1 MGLLR
6 LAVRRLV
13 AQRSLTAMMI
23 VAFGF
28 TGGVLV
34 SGPVYA
40 AGAEQAVVF
49 GYLDRANPLA
59 KDVIVTTLTPPGFD
73 IERAGQGLR
82 GALRPFPVA
91 RVVFQEASNPVR
103 VAVAGG
109 STLASVA
116 YRDGVFDQVA
126 VVQGHVPG
134 ADDEVLL
141 PEVTASTLLVGPGSL
156 LRLTSSSLTTVRVA
170 GIYSSAAGTD
180 PLVFGPDRL
189 LESPGVGATISLP
202 ILASKTGFTAITR
215 AFGQRNGIHAEWDAE
230 PDLRG
235 ATLEDLRRLAGEV
248 RGLPPAIRTAVDGAS
263 VSADLGS
270 LVPGAEDAV
279 TDSLAPMYLVAVEV
293 AMVGLCVLMGVGSL
307 KLARQSFE
315 LAVLKTRGA
324 RTRLLLAVGSA
335 EALMSAALGFP
346 LALAVG
352 LGLAVLARAA
362 HGPGSPGAPFR
373 IAPDQR
379 AALVGLAGVGI
390 GAIALV
396 LMSLPHLRRSVL
408 QERREASRER
418 RPPWIRLPYEVV
430 PLALGTIALIEL
442 RRRGIQPSEGRLDP
456 LVLVGPTM
464 LILGG
469 GLLAV
474 RVLFWGFRKTEP
486 LADRL
491 RSPSSYLAVHHLPRA
506 SANMSLTLLLVLS
519 TGLFAF
525 SSSLRTTVLR
535 GNENVARGQVGADW
549 NLLVGTP
556 TQGGAVAP
564 ALRPGATLVFHG
576 SIATSSDPRLAEG
589 TMIGL
594 DPPGYTSAGWWRE
607 EDADAPLPTL
617 LSRLT
622 PAPIGLALPAGTT
635 SVQLRTTPRVP
646 EGVRPVASLEDAR
659 GRVWAQDLVA
669 QGAGSATYAGRTG
682 GAGRLLSVVL
692 TAERPS
698 GLLLPSG
705 AFDLTFEG
713 LSLLGSFPD
722 RPVPISTWR
731 GLDAGGQRVA
741 TSPVGRDALHARF
754 VTVVGGPI
762 GGIAPPD
769 PSLPALVGV
778 PTTGGDITA
787 ADVRVGSL
795 SLSVRVV
802 GAIRA
807 FPGIRGDTPL
817 LIVPVRS
824 VAERFAQ
831 ILRAPNGGAFSVL
844 AMGETD
850 PTPSVRKTGLG
861 VVGVSRAAS
870 IEVRLGS
877 SPQNLA
883 LGMEFAAGVAGSVL
897 AVLALGLALY
907 FGGRRRRFE
916 FSSLRALGGRPGH
929 AAAALGIEYGLL
941 VVPALAVGY
950 GVGTALLESVLPY
963 VVPSVAVGVPKLLVD
978 RNAVLAATAAS
989 AVTLAIGLLV
999 SAAGMRTSS
1008 ASAVLRGEA
1017 E

>member
-1 MGLLR
+1 
-6 LAVRRLV
+6 
-13 AQRSLTAMMI
+13 MM
-23 VAFGF
+23 VLAFGF

-40 AGAEQAVVF
+40 AGAEQAVVS

-59 KDVIVTTLTPPGFD
+59 EDVIVTTLTPPGFD
-73 IERAGQGLR
+73 VERAGQGLR
-82 GALRPFPVA
+82 GALRPLPVA

-103 VAVAGG
+103 VTVTGG
-109 STLASVA
+109 STLAPIA
-116 YRDGVFDQVA
+116 YRDGVLDQVA
-126 VVQGHVPG
+126 VVQGHAPAG
-134 ADDEVLL
+134 DDEVLL
-141 PEVTASTLLVGPGSL
+141 PEGTAATLLVGPGSL
-156 LRLTSSSLTTVRVA
+156 LRLTSSSATTVRVA

-189 LESPGVGATISLP
+189 PESPGVGATISLP
-202 ILASKTGFTAITR
+202 ILATRAGFTAITR
-215 AFGQRNGIHAEWDAE
+215 AFGQHDGIHVEWDAE

-235 ATLEDLRRLAGEV
+235 ATLEDLRRLAGEAG
-248 RGLPPAIRTAVDGAS
+248 GLPPGIRAAIGGAS
-263 VSADLGS
+263 VSARLGS

-293 AMVGLCVLMGVGSL
+293 AIVGLCVLMGVGSL

-324 RTRLLLAVGSA
+324 RARLLLAVGSA
-335 EALMSAALGFP
+335 EALLSAALGLP

-352 LGLAVLARAA
+352 LGLALLARAA

-373 IAPDQR
+373 IALDRR
-379 AALVGLAGVGI
+379 AALVGLAGAGI

-396 LMSLPHLRRSVL
+396 LISLPHLGRSVL

-418 RPPWIRLPYEVV
+418 RPAWIRLPYEVV
-430 PLALGTIALIEL
+430 PLVLGTIALIEL

-474 RVLFWGFRKTEP
+474 RALFWGFRKTER

-491 RSPSSYLAVHHLPRA
+491 RSASSYLAVHHLPRA
-506 SANMSLTLLLVLS
+506 SANMSLALLLVLS

-525 SSSLRTTVLR
+525 SSSLRATVLR
-535 GNENVARGQVGADW
+535 GNENVARGEVGADW
-549 NLLVGTP
+549 NLLVGSP
-556 TQGGAVAP
+556 TQGAAVSGKLA
-564 ALRPGATLVFHG
+564 PGATLVFHG

-589 TMIGL
+589 TMIAL
-594 DPPGYTSAGWWRE
+594 DPAGYASAGWWRE
-607 EDADAPLPTL
+607 EDADAPLLTL

-622 PAPIGLALPAGTT
+622 PAPIGLALPPGTT

-646 EGVRPVASLEDAR
+646 EGVRLVDSLEDAQ
-659 GRVWAQDLVA
+659 GRVSARDLVA
-669 QGAGSATYAGRTG
+669 RGAGSGTYAGPTG
-682 GAGRLLSVVL
+682 GADRLLSVVL
-692 TAERPS
+692 TADRPS
-698 GLLLPSG
+698 GLLLRSG
-705 AFDLTFEG
+705 GFDVTFAG
-713 LSLLGSFPD
+713 MSLLGSFPD
-722 RPVPISTWR
+722 RPVPLSTWR
-731 GLDAGGQRVA
+731 GLDAGGQTVA

-769 PSLPALVGV
+769 PPLPALVGI
-778 PTTGGDITA
+778 PATGGDIRTA
-787 ADVRVGSL
+787 SVRVGSL
-795 SLSVRVV
+795 SLSARVV
-802 GAIRA
+802 GTIRA
-807 FPGIRGDTPL
+807 FPALRADTPL
-817 LIVPVRS
+817 LLVPVRS

-831 ILRAPNGGAFSVL
+831 ILRTPDGGAFSVL
-844 AMGETD
+844 AMGASD
-850 PTPSVRKTGLG
+850 PTSSVRRAGLQ

-870 IEVRLGS
+870 IEARLGS

-883 LGMEFAAGVAGSVL
+883 LGMEFAAGLAGSVL
-897 AVLALGLALY
+897 ATLALGLALY
-907 FGGRRRRFE
+907 FGGRRRRYE

-929 AAAALGIEYGLL
+929 AAAALAIEYGL
-941 VVPALAVGY
+941 VVVSTVVVGY
-950 GVGTALLESVLPY
+950 GVRTALIASVLPY
-963 VVPSVAVGVPKLLVD
+963 VVPSVADGVPKLLVD
-978 RNAVLAATAAS
+978 RNAALAAAVAS

-999 SAAGMRTSS
+999 SAAGMRTAS
-1008 ASAVLRGEA
+1008 ASAVLRGEP